1 MSPDRPSRVKT
12 IRLIFLVQMI
22 AGLAMIGM
30 GLFIVPTIPYAMLD
44 VVLSQPELLDDA
56 KRDATLSLLQRPNS
70 FYMFCWITAGAFV
83 AVTSLV
89 GRQVMQEVSSK

>member
-1 MSPDRPSRVKT
+1 MSPDRPSRAKT

-56 KRDATLSLLQRPNS
+56 KHDTTLSLLQRSNS
-70 FYMFCWITAGAFV
+70 LYMFCWIAAGAFV
-83 AVTSLV
+83 IGTSLV
-89 GRQVMQEVSSK
+89 GWQLMQEVPAK